1 MFKIRFAIRV
11 LCLLALSASYS
22 FPANACLHIEGD
34 GPLSPYPT
42 PSDNPSIVQAL
53 TTHTPK
59 EQWQA
64 LVSERRTVAEKEWDF
79 RTQNN
84 LSVALA
90 HVGKYDEALERMQ
103 TVERTF
109 PGHPYTAY
117 NMGTVYELKSDLP
130 RALEWVKKGIE
141 REREMTGHHHLDG
154 TEWLHIKILEAA
166 IKSNSD
172 SNSLK
177 SQSVLGL
184 DFGNGRIPTEP
195 TRLPIDLD
203 GKHVSLAHV
212 EKSLF
217 EQLHERLEFVPS
229 PNPIVADLL
238 FDYAN
243 LQALKIN
250 EDEVEAKSTD
260 TTDLYKMALQYG
272 PAQSGLVQTRFDYFA
287 GTPNYTLMIGF
298 LSLTLCAA
306 AWWQWRKMQ
315 NEKAAWQK
323 IPVQELDEVAPLK
336 KPIYIDF
343 SKYNSNDKN

>member
-1 MFKIRFAIRV
+1 MFKIRFSIKV
-11 LCLLALSASYS
+11 LCLLAISASFS
-22 FPANACLHIEGD
+22 FPANACLHLEGEKD
-34 GPLSPYPT
+34 NPLSPYPT
-42 PSDNPSIVQAL
+42 PSNNPSIVQAL

-90 HVGKYDEALERMQ
+90 HAGKLDEALERMQ

-130 RALEWVKKGIE
+130 HALEWVKKGIQ
-141 REREMTGHHHLDG
+141 REKEMTGHHHLDG

-166 IKSNSD
+166 IKSKFEPD
-172 SNSLK
+172 LLK

-184 DFGNGRIPTEP
+184 NFGDGEIPIEP
-195 TRLPIDLD
+195 TKFPTDVD
-203 GKHVSLAHV
+203 GKVLTIAQV

-229 PNPIVADLL
+229 PNPIVADLV

-243 LQALKIN
+243 LQALKN
-250 EDEVEAKSTD
+250 SDEGTPTNAI
-260 TTDLYKMALQYG
+260 DLYKMAMDYG
-272 PAQSGLVQTRFDYFA
+272 PARAQLVQARFDYFV
-287 GTPNYTLMIGF
+287 GTPNYTLLIGF
-298 LSLTLCAA
+298 VSIALCAA
-306 AWWQWRKMQ
+306 GWWQWNRMQ
-315 NEKAAWQK
+315 TEKAAWKQ
-323 IPVQELDEVAPLK
+323 IPVQQLDEAAPPK
-336 KPIYIDF
+336 KAIYIDF
-343 SKYNSNDKN
+343 SKYNSNDK